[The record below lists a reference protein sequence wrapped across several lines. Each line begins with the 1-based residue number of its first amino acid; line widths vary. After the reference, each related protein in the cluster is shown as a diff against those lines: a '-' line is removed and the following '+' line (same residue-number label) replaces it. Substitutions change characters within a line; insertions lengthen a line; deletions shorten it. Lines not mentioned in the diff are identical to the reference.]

1 MQLTTIG
8 PALEQYPGLMLC
20 RSRPVFWVR
29 WLTRLAPWMVRGR
42 GLIPYFFHRTM
53 GVRDERRPMMD
64 HGLGV
69 IVDGNARYYPLST
82 LRGKEVTDDWNGRVL
97 RHRISEDDH
106 LPAAVWEDGS
116 RPFQIFTRWYG
127 FSFTY
132 PGCEIHCED
141 S

>member
-8 PALEQYPGLMLC
+8 PALEHHPGLMLA
-20 RSRPVFWVR
+20 RSRPAFWIR
-29 WLTRLAPWMVRGR
+29 WLSRLAQRLVRGR

-53 GVRDERRPMMD
+53 GVRDDRRPMMD

-69 IVDGNARYYPLST
+69 VVEGRARYYPLST
-82 LRGKEVTDDWNGRVL
+82 IRGGEVTDDWNGRL
-97 RHRISEDDH
+97 LHLHISEDDD
-106 LPAAVWEDGS
+106 LPAAIWEDGS

-127 FSFTY
+127 FSFAY
-132 PGCEIHCED
+132 PGCAIHAAA